1 MVEQRYILTGDQVG
15 PEIIVTEG
23 LQDGESVI
31 VEGLQRV
38 RPGVQVDAILAG
50 QQEG

>member
-1 MVEQRYILTGDQVG
+1 VEG
-15 PEIIVTEG
+15 G

-38 RPGVQVDAILAG
+38 RPGVPVNAVPAPAR
-50 QQEG
+50 EG